1 MRVIIKF
8 TLRAESS
15 NTAIRGKLTKMMH
28 QITKELGPE
37 AAFFFPLDGKRG
49 GFCSVDCRIRPRSR
63 IWPNALSFG

>member
-28 QITKELGPE
+28 QITK
-37 AAFFFPLDGKRG
+37 
-49 GFCSVDCRIRPRSR
+49 
-63 IWPNALSFG
+63 